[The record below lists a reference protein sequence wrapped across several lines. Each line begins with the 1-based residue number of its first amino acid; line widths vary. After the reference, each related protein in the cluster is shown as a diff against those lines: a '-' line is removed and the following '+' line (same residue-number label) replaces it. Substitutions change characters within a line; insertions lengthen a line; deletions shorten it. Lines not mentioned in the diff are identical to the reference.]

1 MLTNLHTVTNL
12 NDNDY
17 QLGWGGRMLSFK
29 ELEEAVRA
37 AKPMGQHSVIRCYV
51 HMGLEKAK
59 NMNSCDDTKAVHL
72 RIVDTLTETMCDS
85 CLNTAWRNNCFRV
98 LKQLIPLLH
107 VILNTDEFQRKMN
120 EIHQLA
126 HYFLGA
132 KIPSQEI
139 NKIKNNQPKQ

>member
-1 MLTNLHTVTNL
+1 
-12 NDNDY
+12 
-17 QLGWGGRMLSFK
+17 MLSFL
-29 ELEEAVRA
+29 ELEFAVRA
-37 AKPMGQHSVIRCYV
+37 AKPIEQHSAIRCYV
-51 HMGLEKAK
+51 HMGLERAK
-59 NMNSCDDTKAVHL
+59 NMDSCCGTKAVHL

-85 CLNTAWRNNCFRV
+85 CLNMTWRNNCFRV

-107 VILNTDEFQRKMN
+107 VILNTDEFQRKVN

-132 KIPSQEI
+132 TIPSQEI